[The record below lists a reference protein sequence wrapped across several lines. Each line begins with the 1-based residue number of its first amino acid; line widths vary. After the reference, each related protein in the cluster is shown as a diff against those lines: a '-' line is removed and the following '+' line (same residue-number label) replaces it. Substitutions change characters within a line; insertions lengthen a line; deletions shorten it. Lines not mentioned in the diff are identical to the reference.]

1 MVNPLDCQD
10 VSASCPVEAS
20 IYGYFPSVVANG
32 GFAVFFAVSL
42 AVNVVLGWRYRTW
55 SYMIGLS
62 LGCLF
67 SAVGYATRVL
77 LHKNPFND
85 LAFKVQIV
93 GLIIAPAFFSASL
106 YLILKHVCL
115 CFGKAY
121 SRVRPAL
128 YTWIFITAD
137 TLSLVLQGVGGGIAA
152 TAGDDGELRDKG
164 DAITMAGIS
173 WQVFTLVVFAGL
185 ALDYIVRRAWGLRRI
200 PHRVEPL
207 SEEAKATA
215 SKRRF
220 RLFGVGLGVAYLCI
234 LLRCVYRI
242 AEMAGGWRNPIMQ
255 NQVFFI
261 AFEGW

>member
-1 MVNPLDCQD
+1 MVNALDCQD

-42 AVNVVLGWRYRTW
+42 VVNVVLGWRYRTW

-67 SAVGYATRVL
+67 SAVGYAARVL

-93 GLIIAPAFFSASL
+93 GLIIAPAFLSASL

-164 DAITMAGIS
+164 DAFTMAGIS

-220 RLFGVGLGVAYLCI
+220 RLFAVGLGVAYLCI